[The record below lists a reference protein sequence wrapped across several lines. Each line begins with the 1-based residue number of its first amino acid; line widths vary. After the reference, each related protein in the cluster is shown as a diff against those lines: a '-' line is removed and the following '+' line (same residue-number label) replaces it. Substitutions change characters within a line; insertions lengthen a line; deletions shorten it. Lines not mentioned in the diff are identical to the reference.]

1 MPSPREGGLALRN
14 GDRLIPDLLLVGRDA
29 GRLKALAAAHGNQR
43 WTTSLDEALA
53 GPDAI
58 FMDCAATGDRP
69 ARVRQAIAAGKH
81 IHIEKPTAP
90 TVEEAMELA
99 RAAHAA
105 GVKHGVIQDKLFLP
119 GFAKLLFVKNAGFF
133 GRILSIRIDA
143 GSWIF
148 DGKTQECQRPS
159 WNYKR
164 AEGGGIALDMMAHW
178 RYMIDRLAAPVTG
191 VCALMATAIPERVD
205 ERGQTYTVDVE
216 DTSHALLQLAGGAVG
231 VITNSWATRLRRDD
245 TMVVQIDG
253 TLGSAVAG
261 RFRCFTQAAVN
272 TPEAFFGA
280 ARPGGMDFA
289 GAVAGGAG
297 HAADQQ
303 SLPAVLGGVP
313 APCRR
318 GCALCADA
326 GRRREGGAARR
337 PRLSQRR
344 RRTVDG
350 GARTAVVGSARAR
363 RAKAWLSPNL
373 LSATSRSTGWWSRKA
388 LSSIHSSSSHRL
400 PRKFWRK
407 IAAG

>member
-1 MPSPREGGLALRN
+1 MGERRIGVIINGATGRMGTTQHMANLLAIAGEGGLPLRN
-14 GDRLIPDLLLVGRDA
+14 GDRLVPDILLVGRDA
-29 GRLKALAAAHGNQR
+29 TRLKALATAHGNQR

-58 FMDCAATGDRP
+58 YMDCTATGGRP
-69 ARVRQAIAAGKH
+69 ARVHKAIAAGKH

-90 TVEEAMELA
+90 TVDEAMAMA

-143 GSWIF
+143 GSWVF

-178 RYMIDRLAAPVTG
+178 RYMIDRLAAPVTN
-191 VCALMATAIPERVD
+191 VCAMMATAIPERVD
-205 ERGQTYTVDVE
+205 EQGRTYTVDAE
-216 DTSHALLQLAGGAVG
+216 DTSHALLRLAGGAVG

-253 TLGSAVAG
+253 TEGSAVAG

-280 ARPGGMDFA
+280 ARPGGMDLAAQWQEVPDTLPTSNPFRQCWEA
-289 GAVAGGAG
+289 FLRHVAE
-297 HAADQQ
+297 D
-303 SLPAVLGGVP
+303 
-313 APCRR
+313 APYIPT
-318 GCALCADA
+318 LV
-326 GRRREGGAARR
+326 EG
-337 PRLSQRR
+337 
-344 RRTVDG
+344 
-350 GARTAVVGSARAR
+350 
-363 RAKAWLSPNL
+363 AKAVQLADLAYRSV
-373 LSATSRSTGWWSRKA
+373 AESRWMA
-388 LSSIHSSSSHRL
+388 VPELRL
-400 PRKFWRK
+400 
-407 IAAG
+407 